1 MIDTNLRNALHRTTE
16 VQTGH
21 RIEIL
26 VPELPEGQQVD
37 VILVPRSPESP
48 PLPSLLEFLD
58 RLPPGPRSARSWDDL
73 ERQFQ
78 EQRDAWDH

>member
-1 MIDTNLRNALHRTTE
+1 MTDNDLRDALHRTAE
-16 VQTGH
+16 VQAGH

-26 VPELPEGQQVD
+26 VPELPEGQRVD

-48 PLPSLLEFLD
+48 PVPSLLEFLD
-58 RLPPGPRSARSWDDL
+58 RLPPGPRSAPSWDDL

-78 EQRDAWDH
+78 EQRNQWDR